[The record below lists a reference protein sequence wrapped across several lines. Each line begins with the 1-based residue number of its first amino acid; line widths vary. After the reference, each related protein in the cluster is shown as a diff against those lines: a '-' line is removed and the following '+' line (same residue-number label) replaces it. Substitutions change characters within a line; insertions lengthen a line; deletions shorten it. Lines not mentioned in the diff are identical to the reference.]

1 MSRKCRSNPLDAIRA
16 STRTVAP
23 DRAIAA
29 AQIAVHSLGIHP
41 DRAKS
46 AVREPDAVVARYVIA
61 GVLYRLS
68 RVSYRQVARIVGC
81 GKAAAQARIA
91 RFERLPERDAVL
103 ATVRHALA
111 RIPV

>member
-1 MSRKCRSNPLDAIRA
+1 
-16 STRTVAP
+16 
-23 DRAIAA
+23 
-29 AQIAVHSLGIHP
+29 
-41 DRAKS
+41 
-46 AVREPDAVVARYVIA
+46 
-61 GVLYRLS
+61 
-68 RVSYRQVARIVGC
+68 VGC